1 MFAAPFD
8 RSRAGQLK
16 SPSIFATR
24 EKFLSS
30 PLPETK
36 LSRKERELQFRI
48 NLVLDAAE
56 DVFAE
61 SSYADA
67 SVEVIAHRA
76 EISIGTL
83 YNLFHSK
90 EDIYRAVVSRAQEN
104 FFAQIMT
111 KIAVARGP
119 RDQVRA
125 LVAYFFEHFSH
136 YSRQFR
142 HYVAASNGFQWE
154 LKSQLDHEA
163 LNEQGK
169 FLKRVVEICERGM
182 ESGVFKKSGL
192 SAELMAVTLL
202 GIPHSFLMI
211 WLDKQGIDLMS
222 LVPQALV
229 AADRVT
235 GAEVG

>member
-1 MFAAPFD
+1 LFD
-8 RSRAGQLK
+8 RLRAGRIK
-16 SPSIFATR
+16 SRSIFATR
-24 EKFLSS
+24 EKVLSS
-30 PLPETK
+30 PLPEPK

-56 DVFAE
+56 EVFAE

-104 FFAQIMT
+104 FFAQIVT
-111 KIAVARGP
+111 QVGAARGP
-119 RDQVRA
+119 RDQVRV
-125 LVAYFFEHFSH
+125 LVSYFFEHFTH
-136 YSRQFR
+136 YNRQFR

-154 LKSQLDHEA
+154 LKSQLEHEA
-163 LNEQGK
+163 LDAQTN
-169 FLKRVVEICERGM
+169 FMKRVVDICERGM
-182 ESGVFKKSGL
+182 ESGVFKKTGL

-202 GIPHSFLMI
+202 GIPHSFLMV

-235 GAEVG
+235 GAEVD